1 VNRLHIP
8 LRPPYRGVS
17 TEVIIG
23 RQDPIGNGLRTTGGA
38 SVVSGSVRVISCAPC
53 STRHGEP
60 RLPMQQPD
68 TMRTSRV
75 VGLALVVGTFF
86 VAQEAL
92 TDLASGRPIRVAD
105 DIEVVLRFWV
115 VWALLTPVV
124 LMAVRR
130 WPLDA
135 RPVYRPVVVHLVV
148 AAVLASAETAVTLS
162 LRPIMLV
169 LSGTLGFRAA
179 LRQIG
184 SLEAFI
190 WGVFTGGFFYAVVV
204 MVYTAL
210 RFRTLYLAEQ
220 LSAAELAT
228 RSAALE
234 AELTRSKLD
243 TLRSQLRPHFLFN
256 TLNAISVFVTEDA
269 DKAREMILRLSTLLR
284 RSLDE
289 EAHEVALRQEMAFV
303 NDYLA
308 IQRGRFGDQLTVRL
322 AVDPGVL
329 DASVPVFLLQ
339 PLLEN
344 AIEHGK
350 GEDNRTTIAL
360 FARREDDSLC
370 VMLEDH
376 GRGVGDGAR
385 VREGIGLRNTRARL
399 HHLYGARASVRL
411 GSANGSAASAGAR
424 VEIRI
429 PFRETP
435 R

>member
-1 VNRLHIP
+1 
-8 LRPPYRGVS
+8 
-17 TEVIIG
+17 
-23 RQDPIGNGLRTTGGA
+23 
-38 SVVSGSVRVISCAPC
+38 
-53 STRHGEP
+53 
-60 RLPMQQPD
+60 MQPD

-92 TDLASGRPIRVAD
+92 TDLASGRPILLANDVA
-105 DIEVVLRFWV
+105 VVLRFWV

-135 RPVYRPVVVHLVV
+135 RPVYRPFVVHAVV
-148 AAVLASAETAVTLS
+148 ALVLASAQTAVTLS
-162 LRPIMLV
+162 LRPIVLA
-169 LSGTLGFRAA
+169 LSGTLGFRTA
-179 LRQIG
+179 LRQA
-184 SLEAFI
+184 SLNAFI

-210 RFRTLYLAEQ
+210 RFRTLYFAEQ

-289 EAHEVALRQEMAFV
+289 EAHEVPLSQEMAFV
-303 NDYLA
+303 NDYLE

-322 AVDPGVL
+322 AVDPVVL

-344 AIEHGK
+344 VIEHGK
-350 GEDNRTTIAL
+350 GEDNRTTIGL

-376 GRGVGDGAR
+376 GRGVGNGAR

-399 HHLYGARASVRL
+399 HHLYGAQASVRL
-411 GSANGSAASAGAR
+411 GSASGTTESCGAR